1 MRKDRLPYTTC
12 AAPLNGPQGKTK
24 TLYTDHLTLNLR
36 VSLRELFKDFHE
48 SPPQYFL
55 WNSMCLSTLEQ
66 HDSFNVKTT
75 RFDHLADLQ
84 GPPPGHRHRTLR
96 TEVWCPT
103 GGATL
108 AGLLLSRL
116 ELLQPPGV
124 RTVRAVPCGTDVG
137 DGWGWSSS
145 KERCS
150 RTDVFGTFLL
160 LGIVLFQDAKR
171 YTTK

>member
-55 WNSMCLSTLEQ
+55 WNFMCLSTLEQ

-84 GPPPGHRHRTLR
+84 GPPPATDIGRCGPRSGAPRVERRSLVSSSRAWNSYSHPVSAPSERYLA
-96 TEVWCPT
+96 VPMWGT
-103 GGATL
+103 GGVGQAPKND
-108 AGLLLSRL
+108 AAVRMSL
-116 ELLQPPGV
+116 ELFF
-124 RTVRAVPCGTDVG
+124 C
-137 DGWGWSSS
+137 WG
-145 KERCS
+145 
-150 RTDVFGTFLL
+150 
-160 LGIVLFQDAKR
+160 
-171 YTTK
+171 